1 MKEFEPYKIIPPGMF
16 ETEAGSRRSA
26 HAKIGLSPDYHD
38 SSFFLF
44 RLRLPAFAMK
54 IVFRLI

>member
-1 MKEFEPYKIIPPGMF
+1 MF